1 MEKTIPH
8 DVAAENAI
16 LGAVMID
23 PSLYS
28 LVSSL
33 SPDDFYNEYNR
44 FIFSVL
50 PEYASSDDTGYVSLK
65 NILEKKG
72 FKDMQAIINHVFKI
86 MDMVPSTD
94 EQSVKT
100 YMQYVKEKS
109 YRRQRIKT
117 LERSIQNLYNPTV
130 EINKIDDD
138 ICNMIFNSEKQNMD
152 NMISFEDAFN
162 EFYDDLEKRKDKK
175 ERLAGISSGFKNWDI
190 MCGGLEKQKLYVI
203 GGRPAMGKT
212 AFALSM
218 AINIAR
224 FGKRVAFFSLEMGR
238 KEIAK
243 RITANVGKIS
253 SYVLKTANVQDEDYP
268 KLGETLGIINDKIRI
283 NDNPVQTASGI
294 LSKCTRWNTENR
306 KLKKN
311 FDVIIIDYLQLLSN
325 DNKRLD
331 RRLSIGESSRMCK
344 IMAKKLNC
352 PVILLSQLSRA
363 SETRQDKMPILSDL
377 REIGD
382 IEQDA
387 DVVAFVH
394 REEYY
399 NQTTENRGKAE
410 IKIAKNRDGAVG
422 KFTLNWDSATTTFS
436 DVFGGYDFGT

>member
-130 EINKIDDD
+130 EITKLM
-138 ICNMIFNSEKQNMD
+138 MI
-152 NMISFEDAFN
+152 
-162 EFYDDLEKRKDKK
+162 Y
-175 ERLAGISSGFKNWDI
+175 
-190 MCGGLEKQKLYVI
+190 
-203 GGRPAMGKT
+203 
-212 AFALSM
+212 
-218 AINIAR
+218 
-224 FGKRVAFFSLEMGR
+224 
-238 KEIAK
+238 
-243 RITANVGKIS
+243 
-253 SYVLKTANVQDEDYP
+253 
-268 KLGETLGIINDKIRI
+268 
-283 NDNPVQTASGI
+283 
-294 LSKCTRWNTENR
+294 
-306 KLKKN
+306 
-311 FDVIIIDYLQLLSN
+311 
-325 DNKRLD
+325 
-331 RRLSIGESSRMCK
+331 
-344 IMAKKLNC
+344 
-352 PVILLSQLSRA
+352 
-363 SETRQDKMPILSDL
+363 
-377 REIGD
+377 
-382 IEQDA
+382 
-387 DVVAFVH
+387 
-394 REEYY
+394 
-399 NQTTENRGKAE
+399 
-410 IKIAKNRDGAVG
+410 
-422 KFTLNWDSATTTFS
+422 AT
-436 DVFGGYDFGT
+436 